1 MGKADGTT
9 ASARTLP
16 GGRHEARSPTDRR
29 DRPAAPRDLRR
40 PALRRTRSTAARTC
54 RRASRSVVRPG
65 SALLQAAWLGEV
77 FGLELAG
84 EDWEGDWCPTY
95 PHHPKLPP
103 GVGPIGPDP
112 DPNPVY
118 LTGYYLGLSSVLADG
133 VERGVTSPVVG
144 AVLEASVGNLERS
157 VSR

>member
-1 MGKADGTT
+1 MK
-9 ASARTLP
+9 L
-16 GGRHEARSPTDRR
+16 DRR
-29 DRPAAPRDLRR
+29 LIAVIARLHPEIYDGPHFGGPVYRGTHVQSGV
-40 PALRRTRSTAARTC
+40 ALGRQA
-54 RRASRSVVRPG
+54 G
-65 SALLQAAWLGEV
+65 SALLQAAWLGQV

-95 PHHPKLPP
+95 PRHPKLPP

-144 AVLEASVGNLERS
+144 AVLEASVGNLELS
-157 VSR
+157 VQR